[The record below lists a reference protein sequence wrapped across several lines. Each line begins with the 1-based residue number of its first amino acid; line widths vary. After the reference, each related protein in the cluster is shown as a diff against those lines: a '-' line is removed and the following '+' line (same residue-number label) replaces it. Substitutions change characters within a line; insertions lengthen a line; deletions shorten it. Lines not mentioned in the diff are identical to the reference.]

1 MALGFAIYQWR
12 NTPPVLCKNV
22 SRLLWIL
29 SIIVLLAVFFGYF
42 PFQQAETRQD
52 IPNIVSATYNALFRS
67 SWSIAIAWI
76 IFACQNETGGVIR
89 WFLCLPHFQPFARM
103 SLSIFLT
110 HRVPQIISVASI
122 KQPIH
127 LDPFDLF
134 HMFLGDALLS
144 VVIGVVVYLC
154 IEAPFGILERQ
165 LFKKSYVS
173 R

>member
-1 MALGFAIYQWR
+1 MAQHTTSIVQERFSTALDSLNHCFAGRFFRIFSISASR
-12 NTPPVLCKNV
+12 NT
-22 SRLLWIL
+22 SRY
-29 SIIVLLAVFFGYF
+29 S
-42 PFQQAETRQD
+42 QHRQR
-52 IPNIVSATYNALFRS
+52 NLQRSFRS